1 MVTYDELNT
10 TNLGALN
17 TAATDIAQMVR
28 SWEYDSDFQ
37 SQVVSPL
44 QASGWS
50 GPASEAAVTQLTAAR
65 TQIDEA
71 FDETSAMAKA
81 LSDAH
86 DQLLTCQTTLHQI
99 QQDAAGQSL
108 TISADG
114 SSVTWSI
121 PSNLPHN
128 AGIHE
133 QYQQAMQQQADAI
146 SQRITAVLQQATEI
160 DQAAA
165 DALAADTG
173 TNTSAFN
180 ATPVGGIDEEEAQQA
195 AALARQGGNLTD
207 AQLAQLDALLKAHSG
222 DSRFTTAFFEDL
234 GPQESLL
241 FYGQLAWGASGNGAT
256 NDPTRL
262 DLLKD
267 MQAQLG
273 TSLATATS
281 LQGWP
286 HLSDAWEAG
295 LRQAGGQKMQLDMNN
310 PNDPQGQ
317 VYGYQILSDYLR
329 TGTYDEHFL
338 LPVAEDITN
347 LSEKNPTMWVN
358 ESLEGS
364 NQKLNFLDATAG
376 YNPLTGVLEAL
387 GRSPKASLDFFSPPN
402 NYFNYLTSD
411 TNANALLVSDST
423 GSGPAAY
430 AAAYK
435 AQMST
440 LGDALQSATT
450 GVPFDAA
457 NGVQLPLHTPA
468 MAALANTIVT
478 KFGSNPGLLSG
489 ENGTN
494 ALFAPLNSSIGH
506 ITASYIGDV
515 DRSLNGTTNRLP
527 VFGAPAGFNA
537 ADTQMLL
544 HALGR
549 DPDAYGAVLQ
559 AQNAYTAAQLQ
570 NTVQTSGAQYPE
582 LGDALRNVS
591 QDGGKVN
598 GILSWAKIQEL
609 QQNSAASDAAY
620 NAAIDQNSGIANTI
634 WSMTLGNAV
643 GAVPVVGGYVNS
655 GVSTYIN
662 TMAAGFKKD
671 SSLSSLSGSTQV
683 DTNALATTQSNA
695 SSSAS
700 RALQGLGLSPQQISD
715 LSNDAASGA
724 EDGFTSGASGQ
735 ATDQGAY

>member
-28 SWEYDSDFQ
+28 NWEYDSDFQ
-37 SQVVSPL
+37 SQVVNPL

-50 GPASEAAVTQLTAAR
+50 GPAAEAAATQLTAAR
-65 TQIDEA
+65 TQIDDA

-81 LSDAH
+81 LGDAH
-86 DQLLTCQTTLHQI
+86 DQLLACQSTLHQI
-99 QQDAAGQSL
+99 QQDAAGQGL

-114 SSVTWSI
+114 SDITWST
-121 PSNLPHN
+121 PANLPHN

-133 QYQQAMQQQADAI
+133 QYQQSMQQQADAI

-160 DQAAA
+160 DQTAAA
-165 DALAADTG
+165 ALAADTG
-173 TNTSAFN
+173 TDSSNFN
-180 ATPVGGIDEEEAQQA
+180 ASPVGGIDEEEAQQA

-207 AQLAQLDALLKAHSG
+207 AQLAQLDALLKANSG
-222 DSRFTTAFFEDL
+222 DSRFTTAFFQDL

-256 NDPTRL
+256 NDQTRL

-347 LSEKNPTMWVN
+347 LSEQDPTKWVN
-358 ESLEGS
+358 ESLQGT

-411 TNANALLVSDST
+411 SNANALLVSDST

-450 GVPFDAA
+450 GVPFDAG
-457 NGVQLPLHTPA
+457 NGVQLPQHTPA
-468 MAALANTIVT
+468 MAALASTTMNY
-478 KFGSNPGLLSG
+478 FGKNYGLLTG
-489 ENGTN
+489 EGGVNP
-494 ALFAPLNSSIGH
+494 LFTPLNASIGH

-515 DRSLNGTTNRLP
+515 DSTLNQTTNRTP
-527 VFGAPAGFNA
+527 VFGAA
-537 ADTQMLL
+537 ADLNPTYLEGLL
-544 HALGR
+544 HAVGR
-549 DPDAYGAVLQ
+549 DPNAYGAVVQ

-570 NTVQTSGAQYPE
+570 NVVTAQGAQYPL
-582 LGDALRNVS
+582 LGTALNNVAT
-591 QDGGKVN
+591 DGGVVN
-598 GILSWAKIQEL
+598 GILGAAKIQEM
-609 QQNSAASDAAY
+609 QQNSAATEQAY
-620 NAAIDQNSGIANTI
+620 NAAINQNAGIANTV
-634 WSMTLGNAV
+634 WSMTLGNVV
-643 GAVPVVGGYVNS
+643 GKVPVVGGYLNN
-655 GVSTYIN
+655 GVSSYI
-662 TMAAGFKKD
+662 
-671 SSLSSLSGSTQV
+671 
-683 DTNALATTQSNA
+683 NALAAGAQQNNLLQTVQGSNQIDTQALDATMGNTQLSVSNA
-695 SSSAS
+695 
-700 RALQGLGLSPQQISD
+700 LQNSGLPSQQIQD
-715 LSNDAASGA
+715 YAEAAQNSARDGFNSGA
-724 EDGFTSGASGQ
+724 LSHVIGQ
-735 ATDQGAY
+735 GN

>member
-28 SWEYDSDFQ
+28 NWEYDSDFQ
-37 SQVVSPL
+37 SQVVNPL

-81 LSDAH
+81 LGDAH
-86 DQLLTCQTTLHQI
+86 DQLLACQSTLHQI
-99 QQDAAGQSL
+99 QQDAAGQGL

-114 SSVTWSI
+114 SDITWSV
-121 PSNLPHN
+121 PPNLPHN

-146 SQRITAVLQQATEI
+146 SQRITAVLQQATDI
-160 DQAAA
+160 DQTAAA
-165 DALAADTG
+165 ALAADTG
-173 TNTSAFN
+173 ANASAFN

-207 AQLAQLDALLKAHSG
+207 AQLAQLDALLKANSG
-222 DSRFTTAFFEDL
+222 DSRFTTAFFQDL

-241 FYGQLAWGASGNGAT
+241 FYGQLAWTASGNGA
-256 NDPTRL
+256 NDQTRAN
-262 DLLKD
+262 LLKD

-295 LRQAGGQKMQLDMNN
+295 LRQAGGQKMQLDMVN

-347 LSEKNPTMWVN
+347 LSEQDPTKWVN

-364 NQKLNFLDATAG
+364 NDRLNFLDATAG
-376 YNPLTGVLEAL
+376 YNPLSGMLEAL
-387 GRSPKASLDFFSPPN
+387 GRSPKASLDFFSANNN

-411 TNANALLVSDST
+411 SNNNALLISDST
-423 GSGPAAY
+423 GVGPTAY

-468 MAALANTIVT
+468 MAALANKIVT
-478 KFGSNPGLLSG
+478 KFGQNPGLLSG
-489 ENGTN
+489 EDGVNP
-494 ALFAPLNSSIGH
+494 LFAPLNSSIGH

-515 DRSLNGTTNRLP
+515 DQSLSGTSNRLSLY
-527 VFGAPAGFNA
+527 GAPAGFSSANVQ
-537 ADTQMLL
+537 TLL

-549 DPDAYGAVLQ
+549 DPDAYGAVVQ
-559 AQNAYTAAQLQ
+559 AQNAYTAVQLQ
-570 NTVQTSGAQYPE
+570 NVVQTSGAQYPD
-582 LGDALRNVS
+582 LPAALNNVS
-591 QDGGKVN
+591 QDGAMVN
-598 GILSWAKIQEL
+598 GILSRSKIQEL

-620 NAAIDQNSGIANTI
+620 NAAINQNAGIANTV
-634 WSMTLGNAV
+634 WSMTLGNVV
-643 GAVPVVGGYVNS
+643 GKVPVVGGFLNN
-655 GVSTYIN
+655 GVSSYIN
-662 TMAAGFKKD
+662 TLAASSYEN
-671 SSLSSLSGSTQV
+671 SSLATVQAGTLNDTQ
-683 DTNALATTQSNA
+683 ALQGTMSNA
-695 SSSAS
+695 RLSVS
-700 RALQGLGLSPQQISD
+700 RALQGSGLTQQQISD
-715 LSNDAASGA
+715 IADSAANNASN
-724 EDGFTSGASGQ
+724 GFYGGGIVDMIT
-735 ATDQGAY
+735 QGN